1 MRLQFFA
8 VAGLA
13 VGLFAAT
20 PVLAQSK
27 PDETKPDTQ
36 ATTTQQPGSDNA
48 TDQDSGSGMGAQKQH
63 TQAGANF
70 RPPVYGTPYRDQKE
84 GFKQ

>member
-1 MRLQFFA
+1 MRLQYFA

-27 PDETKPDTQ
+27 SDESKQDTQ
-36 ATTTQQPGSDNA
+36 AAAQQPGSDSA
-48 TDQDSGSGMGAQKQH
+48 SDQDSGSGTEATKQH

-70 RPPVYGTPYRDQKE
+70 RPPVYGTPYRDRQE

>member
-1 MRLQFFA
+1 MRLQYFA

-13 VGLFAAT
+13 ACLFAAT

-27 PDETKPDTQ
+27 TDGAKSDTQ
-36 ATTTQQPGSDNA
+36 TTTQQPAGDDAS
-48 TDQDSGSGMGAQKQH
+48 DQDPMGATKQH

-70 RPPVYGTPYRDQKE
+70 RPPEYGTPYKDRQE

>member
-1 MRLQFFA
+1 MRLQYFA

-27 PDETKPDTQ
+27 PDESKQDTQ
-36 ATTTQQPGSDNA
+36 AAATQQPGSDSA
-48 TDQDSGSGMGAQKQH
+48 SDQDSGAGTEATKQH

-70 RPPVYGTPYRDQKE
+70 RAPVYGTPYRDEKE

>member
-8 VAGLA
+8 IAGLA

-36 ATTTQQPGSDNA
+36 AATTQQPGGDNA
-48 TDQDSGSGMGAQKQH
+48 TDQDSGGAQKQH

-70 RPPVYGTPYRDQKE
+70 RPPSYGTPYKDRQE